1 MAPLQ
6 KRALYSLIIGLILA
20 AGLIAVFTIK
30 GIDTLNGESGYR
42 FIIYALWIGV
52 PLVYGILVNMT
63 MRKPTQ
69 VDERDR
75 RIIEQ
80 SARTQL
86 LGIIFSL
93 AAWTIILT
101 EVYHDAGEIPT
112 IFVTI
117 IFISVLVISTLAQS
131 LGILLGYWKSR

>member
-6 KRALYSLIIGLILA
+6 KRALYALIIGLILA
-20 AGLIAVFTIK
+20 VGLIAVFSIK
-30 GIDTLNGESGYR
+30 GIDILNGESGFR
-42 FIIYALWIGV
+42 FIVYVLWVGV
-52 PLVYGILVNMT
+52 PVVYGILINLT
-63 MRKPTQ
+63 LRKPTQ
-69 VDERDR
+69 IDERDR
-75 RIIEQ
+75 RIIER

-101 EVYHDAGEIPT
+101 EVYHDAAQVPV
-112 IFVTI
+112 IFLTL

-131 LGILLGYWKSR
+131 LGILLGYWKSQ